1 MGLMSKSKTDGTVK
15 VEPLELSV
23 KSKPCCGAAHFPWK
37 PDEAPGEDDVRIASN
52 PGSFPKA
59 IGLLRRN
66 EMKFVGDAGGGAVDV
81 VVPSEEGKSSYVATV
96 SADQKAKATCTCH
109 DFRRRRGLCKHG
121 AAAILWLASINSSPR
136 VSEDKV
142 STHAKT
148 PPCKRERLC
157 EPPLRSSCKGIGVHG
172 ETMEAAETPAKVPCL
187 RFPEKAQTST
197 VQRRPLAALRTSMS
211 LRLLRSHAADGNA
224 IGFEEELKR
233 WERNSLDD
241 VADLLHRA
249 VLGHRPDGSCSIV
262 KALVAR
268 SDGAAVVNAVSNR
281 RTPLHVAVA
290 AGRAEICRILVEH
303 KADTLAPDSAGQTP
317 LQLAQKRPKDCSSY
331 RDDPIVE
338 LLRKATPKLSR

>member
-1 MGLMSKSKTDGTVK
+1 MEESFLDQALSCAVKGCTVTNDIW
-15 VEPLELSV
+15 P
-23 KSKPCCGAAHFPWK
+23 
-37 PDEAPGEDDVRIASN
+37 
-52 PGSFPKA
+52 
-59 IGLLRRN
+59 LRRP
-66 EMKFVGDAGGGAVDV
+66 EDADWRE
-81 VVPSEEGKSSYVATV
+81 VP
-96 SADQKAKATCTCH
+96 
-109 DFRRRRGLCKHG
+109 
-121 AAAILWLASINSSPR
+121 
-136 VSEDKV
+136 
-142 STHAKT
+142 THAKT

-187 RFPEKAQTST
+187 RFPKKAQTST

-233 WERNSLDD
+233 WGRNSLDD